1 MKFVSKYAAVAL
13 LTFSGLALAA
23 PANAVPT
30 LRLTTPSAAS
40 PIIVED
46 GSINDSNSVAG
57 VVAFAGPIGDF
68 ALTSSVGLT
77 KPTLGSPTKPSI
89 DLLSVQL
96 SSAIAS
102 ASIEVAFSDTD
113 FNTPGPTITLPSL
126 IGGTTNG
133 TIRYQ
138 TFASLTNT
146 VFATDILISDS
157 GVMGPGAFA
166 FTDLATIALQG
177 TYSLTTIVTV
187 THGANLVNSSF
198 NATVEISEPALISLA
213 SLSGLLFIA
222 GYGARRRQ
230 RRR

>member
-1 MKFVSKYAAVAL
+1 MKMFSKFAATML
-13 LTFSGLALAA
+13 LTLTGAA
-23 PANAVPT
+23 IAMPANAVPT
-30 LRLTTPSAAS
+30 LRLSTPSAAS
-40 PIIVED
+40 DIIVED
-46 GSINDSNSVAG
+46 GSINDANANAG
-57 VVAFAGPIGDF
+57 VVSFSGPIGDF
-68 ALTSSVGLT
+68 ALTSTVGLT
-77 KPTLGSPTKPSI
+77 KPTLGTPGQPSM

-96 SSAIAS
+96 SSAISTAT
-102 ASIEVAFSDTD
+102 IEVAFSDTD
-113 FNTPGPTITLPSL
+113 FVTAGPTISLPSL

-138 TFASLTNT
+138 TFASLSNQ

-157 GVMGPGAFA
+157 GVLGPGAFA

-187 THGANLVNSSF
+187 THGASLVNSSF
-198 NATVEISEPALISLA
+198 NATVEISEPALISLTT
-213 SLSGLLFIA
+213 LSGLMFIA